1 MTATIKPPERKT
13 SDRRRPVRFSSLETL
28 GFTDATSTWSD
39 SARVAVPQSPQS
51 TGEVPIRGRHEAGP
65 DPLSSWRPEEIGGQ
79 LTGGNIRWSLVSLLV
94 LVLAGAGIIAYWLH
108 QRPSTLEQTSLATI
122 TEHAQTLSDSI
133 DSVET
138 FNSALLDDTESPGTA
153 DLFAVEAEARA
164 LFNSSGSLDS
174 SATTL
179 RAAALRAASSTLD
192 GIRLA
197 SDAHSYRAAVLPVL
211 AAPRLETDPEII
223 ALDEAARQ
231 FGAWQLTFDQARSA
245 LPDQVLP
252 DVTQQLDILSGDL
265 TSIMGRYVD
274 ALREDDEAAANG
286 VLLELNSRLA
296 QVQGVMNEAIRRVQE
311 RVSSRLT
318 EVSESLDQILDD

>member
-13 SDRRRPVRFSSLETL
+13 SDHRRPLRFSSLETL
-28 GFTDATSTWSD
+28 GFTDAASTWSD
-39 SARVAVPQSPQS
+39 APRLVVPPSPQS

-65 DPLSSWRPEEIGGQ
+65 DPLSTWHPEEIGGR
-79 LTGGNIRWSLVSLLV
+79 LTGGNVRWGLVSLLV
-94 LVLAGAGIIAYWLH
+94 LVLAGAGVFGYWLY
-108 QRPSTLEQTSLATI
+108 QRPSILEQASLATV
-122 TEHAQTLSDSI
+122 TEHARSLSASI
-133 DSVET
+133 NNVEA
-138 FNSALLDDTESPGTA
+138 FNSALLNDAESPGTA

-164 LFNSSGSLDS
+164 LFNSSGSLDG

-197 SDAHSYRAAVLPVL
+197 SDAHSYRAAVLPIL
-211 AAPRLETDPEII
+211 AAPRLETDPELI

-231 FGAWQLTFDQARSA
+231 FGAWQLSFDQARSA

-286 VLLELNSRLA
+286 ALLELNGRLA
-296 QVQGVMNEAIRRVQE
+296 QVQGVMNEAIRGVQE

-318 EVSESLDQILDD
+318 EVSESLVHILDD

>member
-13 SDRRRPVRFSSLETL
+13 SVHRRPLRFSSLETL
-28 GFTDATSTWSD
+28 GFADATSTWSD
-39 SARVAVPQSPQS
+39 TPRVVVPQHPQT

-65 DPLSSWRPEEIGGQ
+65 DPLSSWHPEEIGGR
-79 LTGGNIRWSLVSLLV
+79 LTGGNVRWGLVSILV
-94 LVLAGAGIIAYWLH
+94 LVLAGAGALGYWLYQH
-108 QRPSTLEQTSLATI
+108 PTSLEQASLATV
-122 TEHAQTLSDSI
+122 TEHARSLRASI
-133 DSVET
+133 DNVGT
-138 FNSALLDDTESPGTA
+138 FNSALLDDTESPATA

-164 LFNSSGSLDS
+164 LFNSSGSLDG

-179 RAAALRAASSTLD
+179 RSAALRAASSTLD

-197 SDAHSYRAAVLPVL
+197 SDAHSYRAAVLPIL
-211 AAPRLETDPEII
+211 AAPRLETDPELI

-231 FGAWQLTFDQARSA
+231 FGAWQLSFDQARSA

-265 TSIMGRYVD
+265 TSILGRYVD

-286 VLLELNSRLA
+286 ALLELNSRLA
-296 QVQGVMNEAIRRVQE
+296 QIQGFMNETIRDIQE
-311 RVSSRLT
+311 RVSSRLA
-318 EVSESLDQILDD
+318 EVRESLGHLLDD

>member
-13 SDRRRPVRFSSLETL
+13 SVHRRPLRFSSLETL

-39 SARVAVPQSPQS
+39 TPRVVVPQHPQT

-65 DPLSSWRPEEIGGQ
+65 DPLSSWHPEEIGGR
-79 LTGGNIRWSLVSLLV
+79 LTGGNVRWGLVSILV
-94 LVLAGAGIIAYWLH
+94 LVLAGAGALGYWLYQH
-108 QRPSTLEQTSLATI
+108 PTSLEQASLATL
-122 TEHAQTLSDSI
+122 TEHARSLRASI
-133 DSVET
+133 DNVET
-138 FNSALLDDTESPGTA
+138 FNSALLDDTESPATA

-164 LFNSSGSLDS
+164 LFNSSGSLDG

-179 RAAALRAASSTLD
+179 RSAALRAASSTLD

-197 SDAHSYRAAVLPVL
+197 SDAHSYRAAVLPIL
-211 AAPRLETDPEII
+211 AAPRLETDPELI

-231 FGAWQLTFDQARSA
+231 FGAWQLSFDQARSA

-265 TSIMGRYVD
+265 TSILGRYVD

-286 VLLELNSRLA
+286 ALLELNSRLA
-296 QVQGVMNEAIRRVQE
+296 QIQGFMNEAIRDIQE
-311 RVSSRLT
+311 RVSSRLA
-318 EVSESLDQILDD
+318 EVRESLGHLLDD